1 MTNCLVMYKKPPGTT
16 SLEVYD
22 PATTAH
28 GLMEWVS
35 LTITVETAAASLS
48 FFFFFF
54 SSTKLK
60 LSLWMFW
67 RRMPKDVSLKGKQ
80 GRKASQER
88 PEVLALAS

>member
-1 MTNCLVMYKKPPGTT
+1 MTNCLVISKKPPGTT

-28 GLMEWVS
+28 VLMVWVT
-35 LTITVETAAASLS
+35 LTITVETAAASSS

-67 RRMPKDVSLKGKQ
+67 RGMPKDVSLEGKQ
-80 GRKASQER
+80 GRKVSQER
-88 PEVLALAS
+88 PEKSLL